1 MVDESRAVSCYQAP
15 PIQSSQQMAIGLLGS
30 PWMVESNMGKWL
42 KTRRARAG
50 FSFFGFWISIAS
62 NFLLGNHIV
71 IACGL
76 AVLAALFTVYLFWPE
91 LRMLKLTA
99 PRNSVTE
106 SPLWLYLFGL
116 ASVGLL
122 VFAFVHLYASS
133 VHQPRRLT
141 STEFAQPYIGE
152 NIFTW
157 PIWPM
162 RTASLL
168 VARLRI
174 AGYMDPLLFL

>member
-1 MVDESRAVSCYQAP
+1 
-15 PIQSSQQMAIGLLGS
+15 
-30 PWMVESNMGKWL
+30 
-42 KTRRARAG
+42 
-50 FSFFGFWISIAS
+50 
-62 NFLLGNHIV
+62 
-71 IACGL
+71 
-76 AVLAALFTVYLFWPE
+76 
-91 LRMLKLTA
+91 MLKLTA

-152 NIFTW
+152 KYFYLADLADANGVI
-157 PIWPM
+157 IG
-162 RTASLL
+162 RTFEDCWIYGPAVISVTGGPGLELTSFEHNSFMAPGAGSLL
-168 VARLRI
+168 IDWDKPLI
-174 AGYMDPLLFL
+174 ASGVIKVSGCKFKRCHFLDVSLMGPSDVLNQIRRGEHGNITDGKN